1 MIQIG
6 ASAATIDSPIE
17 HLVAC
22 HRRIE
27 QRLDTL
33 VNAAGHL
40 QNQRTAAL
48 AAIASS
54 FSFLDTSGVLHT
66 EDEEGSLFPR
76 LRKKLSTSEIE
87 FVDSLEAQHVQ
98 AETIY
103 SRLKQLAS
111 QLSAQDAVDSGR
123 AAEYVE
129 CAEALRTLYRA
140 HIRTEDE
147 ILTALAKR
155 SLSER
160 ELVDISHEMRDRR
173 TSHSSIAVS

>member
-6 ASAATIDSPIE
+6 APAATIDSPIE

-40 QNQRTAAL
+40 QDQRSAAL
-48 AAIASS
+48 AAITSS

-66 EDEEGSLFPR
+66 EDEEASLFPR
-76 LRKKLSTSEIE
+76 LRQKLSAAEIE

-98 AETIY
+98 AEEIY

-111 QLSAQDAVDSGR
+111 QLSAQDDVDSR
-123 AAEYVE
+123 RVAEYVE

-147 ILTALAKR
+147 VLTALAKR
-155 SLSER
+155 SLSEP
-160 ELVDISHEMRDRR
+160 ELIDISREMRERR
-173 TSHSSIAVS
+173 TSRSSIAVS